1 MRIYSFASPF
11 DCIREDNGVCLK
23 FQIYEEK
30 RLRTRKK
37 CAKLIIPVPD
47 AYEIFKNNDLTFLN
61 FDSPN
66 NQISGQIGIKI
77 GWSYFDEPENRN
89 FLRKNR
95 LIEQATNTIQSWYDN
110 YMLDPLDPETKS
122 LIETIHQRNDIIEG
136 DSNSPSKQFRLNE
149 NLFAFCTTSEQYSR
163 RLNILTSRFNSH
175 LRFKDE
181 KFVPHEDREIY
192 YSDGDHEDNIIEDL
206 NWLSIDVQRHKGKK
220 YLLEVFDVI
229 KNHCE
234 IINKSVDLN
243 DLLIGDYSLTFRYV
257 LYRLR
262 LYLSLYNVAN
272 FSSLVSSFISI
283 FGPKRPLNPLRK
295 HAPSSRVT
303 FKPSHVE
310 NFKII
315 VNVLR
320 ASGVP
325 HRQAEQ
331 IPPTRRSSVLSST
344 HSL

>member
-1 MRIYSFASPF
+1 M
-11 DCIREDNGVCLK
+11 N
-23 FQIYEEK
+23 
-30 RLRTRKK
+30 
-37 CAKLIIPVPD
+37 
-47 AYEIFKNNDLTFLN
+47 FLN
-61 FDSPN
+61 FDSPKN
-66 NQISGQIGIKI
+66 KISGQIGIKT

-149 NLFAFCTTSEQYSR
+149 NLFAFCTTSEQYSQ
-163 RLNILTSRFNSH
+163 RLNILSSRFNSH

-181 KFVPHEDREIY
+181 KFVPPEDREIY

-243 DLLIGDYSLTFRYV
+243 DLIIGDYTPSFRYV
-257 LYRLR
+257 LL
-262 LYLSLYNVAN
+262 LSIEYVFPRYNVTC

-295 HAPSSRVT
+295 QVPSSRVT

-325 HRQAEQ
+325 NRQAEQ

-344 HSL
+344 HSR